1 MRTRFVAVAAV
12 IVTLTGAFA
21 APAQAA
27 TPKFKNCTAMH
38 KTYKNGVA
46 KSAHAATHAKP
57 ANIRVP
63 KVSTALYAA
72 HRGLD
77 RDKDGVACEVKR

>member
-1 MRTRFVAVAAV
+1 MRTRFAAVAAV
-12 IVTLTGAFA
+12 VVALTCAVA

-27 TPKFKNCTAMH
+27 TPRFKNCTAMH

-46 KSAHAATHAKP
+46 KSAHAATHARP
-57 ANIRVP
+57 ANIRAP
-63 KVSTALYAA
+63 RVSAALYAA
-72 HRGLD
+72 HKGLD